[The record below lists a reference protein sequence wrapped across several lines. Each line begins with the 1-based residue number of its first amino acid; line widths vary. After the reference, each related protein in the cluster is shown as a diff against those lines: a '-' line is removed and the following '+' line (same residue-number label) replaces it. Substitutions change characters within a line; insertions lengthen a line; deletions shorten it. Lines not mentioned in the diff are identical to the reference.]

1 MDTDRTVHR
10 SIAWFLSSGIM
21 RPADGFW
28 GVAERIALLV
38 DNEAAAQ
45 ICRAFPSQTPLAP
58 GVVVLENRR
67 PDCNMQTALLFEL
80 ATQVLGQEAIR
91 GVADNILD
99 YLLRRSCLRDEDPA
113 STTCGLWGWANPKN
127 RSSYWTDDNAWV
139 TTIALLLA
147 DRARPHLREVGIAA
161 ARSLNRHVAA
171 FLAEFRAAGGPPRPH
186 GAPMSG
192 MRLDPHWLG
201 LVTMALAHAAAADPE
216 TDYASTV
223 VVYHDLVLPGPR
235 KTDRETSA
243 SPSGLGWTLSEY
255 AYLALTAS
263 VCAHQFRDEAI
274 RTVAREAADILIR
287 RQSDQGHFP
296 SEHDEAPKGEHVAD
310 LIYTQNWATLGLL
323 HAGRLFDCADC
334 RAACVRSL
342 EFLERIQDD
351 SPEPWLRGCWR
362 GAYDVRTGRWG
373 GGNRFEGGAGSIYSG
388 WTNAPIALA
397 FLMES
402 SGASLFPGGFGPVRG
417 GTGPV

>member
-1 MDTDRTVHR
+1 MDTDRIVHR
-10 SIAWFLSSGIM
+10 SITWFLNSGIM

-28 GVAERIALLV
+28 GVAERIALLAH
-38 DNEAAAQ
+38 NEAAAQ
-45 ICRAFPSQTPLAP
+45 IRRAFPSQTPLASS
-58 GVVVLENRR
+58 VVVLENRR

-80 ATQVLGQEAIR
+80 ATDVLGHAAIR
-91 GVADNILD
+91 GVADHILD
-99 YLLRRSCLRDEDPA
+99 YLLRRSCLRDEAPA
-113 STTCGLWGWANPKN
+113 SATCGLWRWANPKN

-147 DRARPHLREVGIAA
+147 GRGRPYLREVGIAA
-161 ARSLNRHVAA
+161 ARSLNRHMSA
-171 FLAEFRAAGGPPRPH
+171 FLAEIRAVGAPSRLH

-192 MRLDPHWLG
+192 MRLNPHWLG

-223 VVYHDLVLPGPR
+223 VVYHDLVLPGPHKAGR
-235 KTDRETSA
+235 RIRT

-263 VCAHQFRDEAI
+263 VCAHQFGDEAI
-274 RTVAREAADILIR
+274 RTVAREAADMLIR

-296 SEHDEAPKGEHVAD
+296 SEHDEAPRGEHVAD

-323 HAGRLFDCADC
+323 HAGRLFDCADY

-342 EFLERIQDD
+342 EFLDHIQDD

-362 GAYDVRTGRWG
+362 GAYDMRTRRWG
-373 GGNRFEGGAGSIYSG
+373 GGDRFEGGAGSIYSG

-402 SGASLFPGGFGPVRG
+402 SGASLFPGGFRPARG
-417 GTGPV
+417 ALR